1 MDTNL
6 LIWLGSQ
13 LALCAAVY
21 GGIRADIKN
30 MHLRLN
36 EIHDSA
42 NHAHERIDRMLHGSK
57 SKI

>member
-36 EIHDSA
+36 EVRDSA
-42 NHAHERIDRMLHGSK
+42 DHAHERIDRLLQK
-57 SKI
+57 SK

>member
-13 LALCAAVY
+13 LTLVAAVY
-21 GGIRADIKN
+21 GGIRADIRG

-42 NHAHERIDRMLHGSK
+42 NHAHERIDRILHK